1 MVKDKVALTTMLGN
15 YPNTEALKSVKLHS
29 DLIDFDFADVKVA
42 NNFFKQIVRD
52 AKFDVGE
59 LAIATYL
66 QAKSY
71 DKPYVLLPAVLVS
84 RGQHHTIAYNPEKGD
99 LKPSDLTGKRVGLRA
114 YTVTTATWVR
124 GILAEEYGV
133 RVSVLPKDLSDPSTP
148 PQIGRDLAARGIA
161 VDVLVNNAGFGVY
174 GLFAETSID
183 RELEMIQVNVVALTH
198 LTKLILAGM
207 LARRLGRILNVAS
220 TAAFQPGPLM
230 AVYYATK
237 AYVLSFSEALANETA
252 GTGVTVT
259 TLCPGPTPTGF
270 AERAGFGTSPL
281 LPGPFVWSASAVARA
296 GWSGMMR
303 GKRVV
308 VPGLANRAIVQA
320 ERFTPRRLVTA
331 VARKLQESRARRE
344 AGTPRN
350 R

>member
-1 MVKDKVALTTMLGN
+1 
-15 YPNTEALKSVKLHS
+15 
-29 DLIDFDFADVKVA
+29 
-42 NNFFKQIVRD
+42 
-52 AKFDVGE
+52 
-59 LAIATYL
+59 
-66 QAKSY
+66 
-71 DKPYVLLPAVLVS
+71 
-84 RGQHHTIAYNPEKGD
+84 
-99 LKPSDLTGKRVGLRA
+99 
-114 YTVTTATWVR
+114 
-124 GILAEEYGV
+124 
-133 RVSVLPKDLSDPSTP
+133 
-148 PQIGRDLAARGIA
+148 
-161 VDVLVNNAGFGVY
+161 
-174 GLFAETSID
+174 
-183 RELEMIQVNVVALTH
+183 
-198 LTKLILAGM
+198 
-207 LARRLGRILNVAS
+207 
-220 TAAFQPGPLM
+220 M

-281 LPGPFVWSASAVARA
+281 LPGPFVWSAGAVARA

-344 AGTPRN
+344 AGPARN

>member
-1 MVKDKVALTTMLGN
+1 MPTALITGATSGIGL
-15 YPNTEALKSVKLHS
+15 
-29 DLIDFDFADVKVA
+29 
-42 NNFFKQIVRD
+42 
-52 AKFDVGE
+52 E
-59 LAIATYL
+59 LASLAAQDRHDL
-66 QAKSY
+66 
-71 DKPYVLLPAVLVS
+71 VLVARQRDRLES
-84 RGQHHTIAYNPEKGD
+84 VGRG
-99 LKPSDLTGKRVGLRA
+99 
-114 YTVTTATWVR
+114 
-124 GILAEEYGV
+124 LAEEYGV

-148 PQIGRDLAARGIA
+148 AEIGRDLAARGIA

-174 GLFAETSID
+174 GLFAETAID